1 MRGPRPLR
9 AVRVASA
16 ARARARGSARAG
28 CARRTDTTSLPPRN
42 GQRAAVAAVTTDSTL
57 REWAA
62 RGARAPDTLLARTPV
77 RCAGQPISDVVVITQ
92 PPYANGL
99 LGRFQFVARV
109 VRELHSTTRTE
120 LVRRFMILNPGEP
133 CDELRRAESE
143 RILRAQPY
151 LVDARVVAY
160 DDGEGGVRLEVE
172 TRDEFS
178 GIIALAGGS
187 GRPGAPGAPSARR
200 TWPAPGGA
208 RHGRLVRRRRRL
220 PRRDRRAAH
229 ALPVPG
235 DARTSSTCAGCGAT
249 VGGNWTLDV
258 SHPFYTDLQRIA
270 WRASTGAPTSSW
282 RRAAAAPRATRCSS
296 TAASPDVGGILRV
309 GVPGRP
315 EPLRRL
321 VSTRTR
327 GPARPGR
334 GAQRLGP
341 RERRGPGAPATAER
355 ALQRPALGARERL
368 WGVRSVRFLRVTGFE
383 ALTGAQDV
391 RRGFQLGTMV
401 GRSLGLLGSHDD
413 DVFVSGDLYI
423 GAGSERSFGALELR
437 GEGRQDNDRNEWN
450 AMVGSGRGAWYMVP
464 DDRQRVIVDV
474 QYSGAWRPRIPVQF
488 ALGARDGGARGF
500 RDTEL
505 AGAGRVVARL
515 EHRMVFGRPFNL
527 GDIGMAAFSDVGR
540 IWAGDAPYG
549 VTTPVRASLGV
560 GLLAAVPPRS
570 RRLWRVDLA
579 YPLTKEAG
587 SGLQLSFSNRDMTRQ
602 FWREPRD
609 VQLSRTRAVP
619 SSVFTWP

>member
-1 MRGPRPLR
+1 VN
-9 AVRVASA
+9 A
-16 ARARARGSARAG
+16 
-28 CARRTDTTSLPPRN
+28 
-42 GQRAAVAAVTTDSTL
+42 
-57 REWAA
+57 
-62 RGARAPDTLLARTPV
+62 
-77 RCAGQPISDVVVITQ
+77 
-92 PPYANGL
+92 
-99 LGRFQFVARV
+99 
-109 VRELHSTTRTE
+109 
-120 LVRRFMILNPGEP
+120 
-133 CDELRRAESE
+133 
-143 RILRAQPY
+143 
-151 LVDARVVAY
+151 
-160 DDGEGGVRLEVE
+160 
-172 TRDEFS
+172 
-178 GIIALAGGS
+178 
-187 GRPGAPGAPSARR
+187 
-200 TWPAPGGA
+200 
-208 RHGRLVRRRRRL
+208 
-220 PRRDRRAAH
+220 
-229 ALPVPG
+229 
-235 DARTSSTCAGCGAT
+235 
-249 VGGNWTLDV
+249 
-258 SHPFYTDLQRIA
+258 
-270 WRASTGAPTSSW
+270 
-282 RRAAAAPRATRCSS
+282 
-296 TAASPDVGGILRV
+296 
-309 GVPGRP
+309 
-315 EPLRRL
+315 
-321 VSTRTR
+321 
-327 GPARPGR
+327 
-334 GAQRLGP
+334 
-341 RERRGPGAPATAER
+341 
-355 ALQRPALGARERL
+355 L

-450 AMVGSGRGAWYMVP
+450 AMVGSGRGAWYVVP
-464 DDRQRVIVDV
+464 DDRQRVLVDV

-527 GDIGMAAFSDVGR
+527 GDIGMATFSDVGR